1 VTEKRG
7 TREPKTATVERREAS
22 VPRHGTQG
30 ASQAPGV
37 PRYVHAHGCSAEH
50 PNVSRRSAHP
60 SIGVSE
66 AKRQSPDAAMR
77 ARERVGLFDIVKN
90 AAGDHYRL
98 PSSRRTLVTS
108 LPAAR
113 MRAIAASIGS
123 NATAMWKA
131 LA

>member
-1 VTEKRG
+1 MGRK
-7 TREPKTATVERREAS
+7 A
-22 VPRHGTQG
+22 PRK
-30 ASQAPGV
+30 APGV

-60 SIGVSE
+60 SMGVSE
-66 AKRQSPDAAMR
+66 AKRQSPDADMR
-77 ARERVGLFDIVKN
+77 ARERDALFDIVNIAIGRAVLSLCGSSPRKRDDPVARPN
-90 AAGDHYRL
+90 YRL
-98 PSSRRTLVTS
+98 PSSRRTPVAS